1 MSVLRDVVLVGSGQ
15 TSKMALNIERI
26 RKQVQKAIQV
36 APFQVEMKR
45 AQYKSDGRGGRIREK
60 DDETSFKGTCLF
72 DNSGDG
78 PFNISHSEAGRAHE
92 QSGPYLII
100 VYENSNQV
108 KEGDYFEYAGSR
120 YEVTKATNV
129 LALNIYW
136 QVRLKEIKL

>member
-1 MSVLRDVVLVGSGQ
+1 
-15 TSKMALNIERI
+15 MALNVERI

-36 APFQVEMKR
+36 APFEIALKR
-45 AQYKSDGRGGRIREK
+45 AVYKDDGRGGKIKTGEVA
-60 DDETSFKGTCLF
+60 DAFKGTCLF

-78 PFNISHSEAGRAHE
+78 PFSLTQSEAGRVQE

-100 VYENSNQV
+100 VYENDNQV
-108 KEGDYFEYAGSR
+108 TEGDYFEYAGSR

-136 QVRLKEIKL
+136 QVKLKEKKL

>member
-1 MSVLRDVVLVGSGQ
+1 
-15 TSKMALNIERI
+15 MALNIERI

-36 APFQVEMKR
+36 APFKVALKR
-45 AQYKSDGRGGRIREK
+45 DVYKDDGRGGK
-60 DDETSFKGTCLF
+60 LKTGKTTDAFTGTCLF

-78 PFNISHSEAGRAHE
+78 PFSLVQSEAGRMQE

-100 VYENSNQV
+100 VYENDTQV
-108 KEGDYFEYAGSR
+108 TEGDYFEYAGSR

-136 QVRLKEIKL
+136 QVRLKETKL